1 MTSSALAVVACFV
14 LAAQSGSAFQ
24 GSSATYTLY
33 TADAKRSVVIRP
45 GSPDTLA
52 LEQLAGTF
60 GLKFTEDRAANG
72 LVISTKGESIFAFP
86 GQSFVRASGKVIA
99 LDGPIQRER
108 NAWVV
113 PIDFLT
119 KALGPALGQP
129 VFIRRNSRI
138 IIVGAVRVPE
148 VAVRI
153 ERTAAGARVAIAV
166 QPLAPHKT
174 SRDGN
179 KLTIKFDAAALDATP
194 ATGFIAEFAS
204 AAHIDGSA
212 VVIDL
217 GPQAVLL
224 KEAEDRTAGLI
235 TFDLM
240 PAPPPPPPP
249 PPTPTPTAGAAAGTA
264 AKPSPSPG
272 GPPQIDLTPGLRTIA
287 IDAGH
292 GGDDAGALG
301 ADGTKEKDVTL
312 QVARRL
318 KSTIETRLGL
328 RVLMTRDSDDTVTL
342 DRRTELANNNKAD
355 AFISLH
361 ANWSVRPDAHGVQI
375 YTPTVEAPKG
385 GAFVPDPRQVTV
397 PVVGG
402 GLRRIDAVPW
412 DLAQVPYA
420 DQSAAF
426 GAVLQRQFTDHQIA
440 LFARPVAPAPMRIL
454 RAAHMPA
461 VLIEL
466 GFLSNAADARLL
478 TSADF
483 QSSIVEGIM
492 AALGD
497 VRRGTAGTEG
507 R

>member
-1 MTSSALAVVACFV
+1 V
-14 LAAQSGSAFQ
+14 
-24 GSSATYTLY
+24 
-33 TADAKRSVVIRP
+33 
-45 GSPDTLA
+45 
-52 LEQLAGTF
+52 
-60 GLKFTEDRAANG
+60 
-72 LVISTKGESIFAFP
+72 
-86 GQSFVRASGKVIA
+86 
-99 LDGPIQRER
+99 QRER

-129 VFIRRNSRI
+129 VFIRRTSRL

-148 VAVRI
+148 VAIRI

-179 KLTIKFDAAALDATP
+179 KLTLKFDAAALDATP
-194 ATGFIAEFAS
+194 ATGFLAEFAS
-204 AAHIDGSA
+204 AVRIDGSN

-217 GPQAVLL
+217 GPQAVVL
-224 KEAEDRTAGLI
+224 KEAEDRAAGLI
-235 TFDLM
+235 TFELM
-240 PAPPPPPPP
+240 PAPPPPPSPL
-249 PPTPTPTAGAAAGTA
+249 PTPVAAAPGTA
-264 AKPSPSPG
+264 AKPAPSPG

-318 KSTIETRLGL
+318 KSTIESRLGL

-342 DRRTELANNNKAD
+342 DRRTEVANNNKAD

-361 ANWSVRPDAHGVQI
+361 ANWSVRPDAHGAQI

-385 GAFVPDPRQVTV
+385 GAFVPDPRQLTV

-420 DQSAAF
+420 DQSVAL
-426 GAVLQRQFTDHQIA
+426 GALLQRQLADHQIA
-440 LFARPVAPAPMRIL
+440 LFARPVAQAPMRIL

-478 TSADF
+478 TSGDF
-483 QSSIVEGIM
+483 QSSIVESIL

-497 VRRGTAGTEG
+497 VRRSTAGTEG